1 MNAIPS
7 EKSRARIKPWMLVS
21 AVWLWPALLNVVNR
35 VLQVRLQGWD
45 PASPREL
52 LFVAFDWL
60 LYALVTPAIFWIS
73 QRWPITRPHV
83 RKRIVIHAAWAL
95 CFCVVWAVSGKILEL
110 GLATIFAPEKV
121 SQAMAGPNLF
131 ESVARNVASWVL
143 TTLPFGAV
151 VYATVAG
158 MAHAINYFTEARE
171 RELQLSKLSEQLTG
185 ARYAALQAQL
195 NPHFLFNTLNTIA
208 VLVRDGD
215 RTGAVHIV
223 EQLSEVL
230 RRTLNRH
237 RQNEVTLDEEIA
249 LVRTYLSIEQARF
262 SDRLRVTIE
271 TSDVSLFAAV
281 PGFALQHLVENAIRH
296 GISRRADAGAVRITA
311 RRDSGSLVLKVQ
323 DDGPGVSGN
332 ISLAGHG
339 LENTRERL
347 HALYGDS
354 ATLDIRTDQAGGTV
368 ATLRLPYREI
378 SGEGTHVSQ

>member
-1 MNAIPS
+1 
-7 EKSRARIKPWMLVS
+7 MLVS

-45 PASPREL
+45 PASPSEL
-52 LFVAFDWL
+52 LFTAFDWL

-73 QRWPITRPHV
+73 KRWPIVKPQV
-83 RKRIVIHAAWAL
+83 RQRLVVHAAWAL
-95 CFCVVWAVSGKILEL
+95 CFCVVWAVSGKLLEL
-110 GLATIFAPEKV
+110 ALAAIFSPDKIAA
-121 SQAMAGPNLF
+121 AMRAADASLI
-131 ESVARNVASWVL
+131 ERVAKNVASWVL

-158 MAHAINYFTEARE
+158 MAHAISYFTEARE
-171 RELQLSKLSEQLTG
+171 RELQLAKLSEQLTG

-215 RTGAVHIV
+215 RSGAVHIV

-237 RQNEVTLDEEIA
+237 RENEVALDEEMS

-262 SDRLRVTIE
+262 SDRLRVIIE
-271 TSDVSLFAAV
+271 TNDVSGNAAV

-296 GISRRADAGAVRITA
+296 GIARRAEAGVIRIKVK
-311 RRDSGSLVLKVQ
+311 RSSESLVLQVE
-323 DDGPGVSGN
+323 DDGPGVAG
-332 ISLAGHG
+332 SLARAGHG

-347 HALYGDS
+347 HALYGNR
-354 ATLDIRTDQAGGTV
+354 ATLELQNAPSGG
-368 ATLRLPYREI
+368 AIAILQLPYREI
-378 SGEGTHVSQ
+378 SSDGARVDE